1 MEEDAKIQFVFKN
14 IHHKSRKTDIA
25 TLKAAITTSKANTVS
40 YTTVANHLSKAVS
53 QLPEYVAKNRN
64 IIWLS
69 KQDNGIYRTDG
80 SVIEDQYIPN

>member
-1 MEEDAKIQFVFKN
+1 MEEDAKIQFVFQNVHPKGLQTG
-14 IHHKSRKTDIA
+14 IVA
-25 TLKAAITTSKANTVS
+25 LKATITTSKANTVS
-40 YTTVANHLSKAVS
+40 YTTVANHLSTAVS